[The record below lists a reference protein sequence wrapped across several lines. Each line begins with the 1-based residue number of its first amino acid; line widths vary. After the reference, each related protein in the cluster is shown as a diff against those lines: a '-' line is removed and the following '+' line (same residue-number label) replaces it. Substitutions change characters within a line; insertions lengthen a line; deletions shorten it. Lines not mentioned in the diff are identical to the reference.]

1 MNPEKLRRIAQ
12 FLFEVGTIR
21 KLNRA
26 HRQLLLTDDMSDNIS
41 AHSFRVV
48 LIGFF
53 LAKME
58 GVDPYKVLVMCL
70 THDLGE
76 SRTNDHNWLHKRYT
90 TEADPEV
97 LQEQLETLPFQDL
110 FDMATEYLDR
120 QTPEAIVA
128 KDADIL
134 DQILLLR
141 EYAHQGN
148 REAVRWL
155 KGKRNPQPYHYTTYL
170 KTESAKALGR
180 ALYDEDPSSWWQNLY
195 TRERRQQ

>member
-1 MNPEKLRRIAQ
+1 MNPEDLQRIAQ
-12 FLFEVGTIR
+12 FLFEVGTMR

-58 GVDPYKVLVMCL
+58 DVDPYKVVVMCL

-76 SRTNDHNWLHKRYT
+76 SRTNDHNWLHKRYV
-90 TEADPEV
+90 TEADPEI
-97 LQEQLETLPFQDL
+97 LQEQLGTLPFPDL
-110 FDMATEYLDR
+110 FDIGREYSER
-120 QTPEAIVA
+120 QSRESIVA

-141 EYAHQGN
+141 EYSHQGN
-148 REAVRWL
+148 KEAVRWL
-155 KGKRNPQPYHYTTYL
+155 EGKREPQPYNYIKYL
-170 KTESAKALGR
+170 QTESAKALGR
-180 ALYDEDPSSWWQNLY
+180 ALYDEDPSSWWNHLY
-195 TRERRQQ
+195 TRERRQ